1 VPLVFHPVFQ
11 ALKVDQAHRPSALA
25 REDEW
30 VVLAFFGAP
39 AEAAV
44 YLLGLTKASFKILL
58 T

>member
-1 VPLVFHPVFQ
+1 MPLVFHPVFQ
-11 ALKVDQAHRPSALA
+11 ALKVDQAHRTSALA

-44 YLLGLTKASFKILL
+44 YLLGLTKSVI
-58 T
+58 